1 MRVVRHGVTALALV
15 FLASL
20 PLHLLAAQSTG
31 AITGRVIDTTSQQP
45 LSGVRIHVAGT
56 DRSTLTVEDGSFLL
70 GGVPAGIQRVRASR
84 IGYALQQQ
92 QVTVT
97 AGATAS
103 VEFALNPH
111 ALMLDAVVATGYGT
125 QSRRDATGSVVA
137 ITEQDFNR
145 GVISSPEQLLH
156 GRMAGVQVTMAS
168 GEPGAGANIRIR
180 GTSSVRAGNQPLFVV
195 DGVPLAGGPAEPGGP
210 DYGAGTQSPRNP
222 LAFLNADDIENISVL
237 KDASAAAIYGSRG
250 SNGVVLITTKR
261 GTTGP
266 SMTVSSSMSVSS
278 VAKRL
283 DLLSA
288 GQYVSAGQAA
298 GADPSVINFGAA
310 TDWQDQI
317 FRTSVTQD
325 HYLSYAERTATGA
338 YHISLGDADEKG
350 IIQKAS
356 LQRLTAR
363 INADRR
369 LLDDRLKFQLSFT
382 GSRINDTY
390 APVGNTA
397 GFEGN
402 LLGAALQANPT
413 RPVFNPDGS
422 YSQAG
427 DWRNPMA
434 MLAFVDDKAETI
446 RILGSL
452 RTAFDLT
459 SWLSYNLNLGYEN
472 TESVRRTGLD
482 SALSASSGFSFLAP
496 TNGRAEINNLYNKS
510 GLIEHTL
517 NLRRSVGGGG
527 IEALAGFSYQRFETR
542 GDWLRAEY
550 FTTNQI
556 PVVDNVDGVN
566 NEAHKAFTAASNRNV
581 DELQSYFG
589 RVNYN
594 YRDRYFVTGNFRV
607 DGSTKFGRNN
617 RYGYFPSLA
626 VAWRLSNEGFF
637 SGLSDKF
644 RDLRL
649 RAGYGKTGNQEF
661 ESGVSLALFRT
672 NNDGSLTQVNNPN
685 PDIKWEETAQRGVGL
700 DFELS
705 GGRLGGSLDYFNKNT
720 TNLIFR
726 SDYAQPAAVDYQWV
740 NLPGN
745 VINKGAEFSVY
756 AFPVSSPRRSWRV
769 DYNMSFL
776 DNVVRNLGTSLNT
789 GQIHGQGLSG
799 AYAQRIADGQP
810 LYAFYMRTF
819 AGFDAN
825 GLGIYANNEQL
836 SFVGS
841 PIPTMTLGL
850 TNTLTLGRLD
860 FSAFLEGAFGQKVYN
875 NTANAIFLKGNL
887 RNGRNVTRDIAA
899 SGESPNNFGEAS
911 TRFLEDGD
919 YLRLSN
925 VTLGYNLPVAGL
937 IRGVRDM
944 RIAVTGQ
951 NLLVITKYSGYYPED
966 NTDKS
971 INGVPSLGIDY
982 TSFPRPRTFPF
993 NVRFELQSRS

>member
-1 MRVVRHGVTALALV
+1 MAHVRLVVPMLFTG
-15 FLASL
+15 
-20 PLHLLAAQSTG
+20 LLWAAQLGAQASTG

-70 GGVPAGIQRVRASR
+70 GGVPAGIQQVRASR
-84 IGYALQQQ
+84 IGYVVQQQ

-278 VAKRL
+278 VAKKL

-317 FRTSVTQD
+317 FRTSATQD

-338 YHISLGDADEKG
+338 YHISLGYADEKG

-434 MLAFVDDKAETI
+434 MLAFIDDKAETS

-452 RTAFDLT
+452 RTSFDLT

-527 IEALAGFSYQRFETR
+527 IEALDGFSYQRFETR

-594 YRDRYFVTGNFRV
+594 YNDRYLVTGNFRV
-607 DGSTKFGRNN
+607 DGSTKFGKNN

-626 VAWRLSNEGFF
+626 FAWRLSNENFF
-637 SGLSDKF
+637 AGLRDKF

-649 RAGYGKTGNQEF
+649 RAGWGKTGNQEF

-685 PDIKWEETAQRGVGL
+685 PNIKWEETTQRGVGL
-700 DFELS
+700 DYELS
-705 GGRLGGSLDYFNKNT
+705 SGRVGGSFDYFNKTT

-726 SDYAQPAAVDYQWV
+726 TDYAQPAAVDYQWV
-740 NLPGN
+740 NLPGD
-745 VINKGAEFSVY
+745 VVNKGAEIAVY
-756 AFPVSSPRRSWRV
+756 ALPVRSSRLSWRV

-776 DNVVRNLGTSLNT
+776 HNVVRNLGTSVNT
-789 GQIHGQGLSG
+789 GQINGQGLSG

-810 LYAFYMRTF
+810 LYAFYMRKF
-819 AGFDAN
+819 VGFDAN

-841 PIPTMTLGL
+841 PIPKMTLGL
-850 TNTLTLGRLD
+850 TNTLTFGRLD
-860 FSAFLEGAFGQKVYN
+860 VSAFLEGAFGQKVYN

-887 RNGRNVTRDIAA
+887 RNGRNVTTDIAA
-899 SGESPNNFGEAS
+899 SAESPNNFGEAS

-919 YLRLSN
+919 YVRLSN
-925 VTLGYNLPVAGL
+925 VTIGYDVPVGRL
-937 IRGVRDM
+937 LRGVRNM

-951 NLLVITKYSGYYPED
+951 NLLVITKYSGYDPEV

-982 TSFPRPRTFPF
+982 TAFPRPRTFTF
-993 NVRFELQSRS
+993 NVRFEL

>member
-1 MRVVRHGVTALALV
+1 MRLVRHVVPALIGC
-15 FLASL
+15 
-20 PLHLLAAQSTG
+20 LLWAVQLSAQESTG

-70 GGVPAGIQRVRASR
+70 GGVPAGIQQVRASR
-84 IGYALQQQ
+84 IGYAVQQQ

-97 AGATAS
+97 AGATVS

-288 GQYVSAGQAA
+288 GEYVSAGQAA

-317 FRTSVTQD
+317 FRTAVTQD

-338 YHISLGDADEKG
+338 YHISLGYSDEKG
-350 IIQKAS
+350 VIQKSS
-356 LQRLTAR
+356 LGRFTGR

-369 LLDDRLKFQLSFT
+369 LLDDRLKFQLSLT

-413 RPVFNPDGS
+413 RPVFNPNGS

-482 SALSASSGFSFLAP
+482 SALAASGGFSFLAP
-496 TNGRAEINNLYNKS
+496 TTGSNGRAEINNLYNKS

-556 PVVDNVDGVN
+556 PLVDNVDGVN
-566 NEAHKAFTAASNRNV
+566 NETHKAFTAASNRNV

-637 SGLSDKF
+637 SGLSNKF

-705 GGRLGGSLDYFNKNT
+705 GGRLGGSLDYFHKT
-720 TNLIFR
+720 TSNLIFR
-726 SDYAQPAAVDYQWV
+726 KDYAQPAAVDYQWV
-740 NLPGN
+740 NLPGD
-745 VINKGAEFSVY
+745 VINKGAEIALY
-756 AFPVSSPRRSWRV
+756 ALPVTSPRLSWRV

-776 DNVVRNLGTSLNT
+776 NNVVRNLGTSVNT

-810 LYAFYMRTF
+810 LYAFYMRQF

-836 SFVGS
+836 AFVGS
-841 PIPTMTLGL
+841 PIPNMTLGL
-850 TNTLTLGRLD
+850 TNTLTFGKLD
-860 FSAFLEGAFGQKVYN
+860 FSAFLEGAFGFQIYN

-925 VTLGYNLPVAGL
+925 VTLGYTVPVAGL
-937 IRGVRDM
+937 IRGVRNM

-951 NLLVITKYSGYYPED
+951 NLLVATKYSGYDPEV

-982 TSFPRPRTFPF
+982 TSFPRPRTFTF
-993 NVRFELQSRS
+993 NVRFEL

>member
-1 MRVVRHGVTALALV
+1 MALV
-15 FLASL
+15 RYVIPALVGGMFWAL
-20 PLHLLAAQSTG
+20 PLGAQEPTG
-31 AITGRVIDTTSQQP
+31 TITGRAIDTTSQQP
-45 LSGVRIHVAGT
+45 LSGVGIQVART
-56 DRSTLTVEDGSFLL
+56 DRSTLTAQDGSFQLT
-70 GGVPAGIQRVRASR
+70 GVPAGIQQVRASR
-84 IGYALQQQ
+84 IGYVVQQQ

-97 AGATAS
+97 GGATVS

-111 ALMLDAVVATGYGT
+111 AMMLDAVVATGYGT

-137 ITEQDFNR
+137 ITDQDFNR

-195 DGVPLAGGPAEPGGP
+195 DGVPLAGGSAQPGGP

-222 LAFLNADDIENISVL
+222 LAFLNSDDIENISVL

-288 GQYVSAGQAA
+288 GEYVSAGQAA
-298 GADPSVINFGAA
+298 GADPSMINFGAA

-317 FRTSVTQD
+317 FRTAVTKD
-325 HYLSYAERTATGA
+325 NYLSYAERTATGA
-338 YHISLGDADEKG
+338 YHISLGYSDEKG
-350 IIQKAS
+350 VIQKSS
-356 LQRLTAR
+356 LGRFTGR

-369 LLDDRLKFQLSFT
+369 LLDDRLKFQLSLT

-390 APVGNTA
+390 ASVGNNA

-402 LLGAALQANPT
+402 LIGAALQANPT
-413 RPVFNPDGS
+413 RPVFNPNGT
-422 YSQAG
+422 YFQAG

-434 MLAFVDDKAETI
+434 MLAFIDDRAETS
-446 RILGSL
+446 RILGSVSTTL
-452 RTAFDLT
+452 DLT

-556 PVVDNVDGVN
+556 PLVDNVDGVN
-566 NEAHKAFTAASNRNV
+566 NETHKAFTAASNRNV

-594 YRDRYFVTGNFRV
+594 YQDRYLVTGNFRV

-626 VAWRLSNEGFF
+626 VAWRLSNESFF

-644 RDLRL
+644 SDFRL

-705 GGRLGGSLDYFNKNT
+705 GGRLGGSLDYFHKT
-720 TNLIFR
+720 TSNLIFR
-726 SDYAQPAAVDYQWV
+726 KDYAQPAAVDYQWV
-740 NLPGN
+740 NLPGD
-745 VINKGAEFSVY
+745 VINKGAEIALY
-756 AFPVSSPRRSWRV
+756 ALPVTSPRLTWRV

-776 DNVVRNLGTSLNT
+776 HNVVRNLGTSVNT
-789 GQIHGQGLSG
+789 GQINGQGLSG

-810 LYAFYMRTF
+810 LYAFYMRQF

-836 SFVGS
+836 AFVGS
-841 PIPTMTLGL
+841 PIPKMTLGL
-850 TNTLTLGRLD
+850 TNTLTFGKLD
-860 FSAFLEGAFGQKVYN
+860 FSAFLEGAFGFQIYN

-925 VTLGYNLPVAGL
+925 LTLGYNVPVTGL
-937 IRGVRDM
+937 IRGVRNL
-944 RIAVTGQ
+944 RIGVTGQ
-951 NLLVITKYSGYYPED
+951 NLFVITKYSGYDPEVNSD
-966 NTDKS
+966 ES

-982 TSFPRPRTFPF
+982 TAFPRPRTFTF
-993 NVRFELQSRS
+993 NVRFEL